1 MADFILYDTSNIHR
15 PSTSFHFSQ
24 SGSGYAAD
32 FDNAMFFQPSNPYNN
47 AAASSASPIFRRR
60 ESTSLPASLSSTPTQ
75 PSFFAAYY
83 GNNRPDSDFR
93 ASDSIDDAMTVPG
106 LSPSPGVARSGSDDF
121 GSNPAGIGSG
131 MVLRNPFAN
140 GDDITPP
147 SGRMEGV
154 DDESKQYSLG
164 RRMSEGEDY
173 FDSSGDEAAFEHFTS
188 EYLRLPTDPTS
199 DYAPPSNF
207 KNPKLERTISD
218 VLEDELYSPNM
229 SPVHSTASDDF
240 LLDFADTLPHNSWT
254 VKSLPVTRTA
264 SPSSF
269 RDMSPFRKS
278 SPYYPGPPPDS
289 PLIHSQSHYNL
300 FPLPSSNAMSSGNQQ
315 KFQRVQQASDNLR
328 AMSSSPQPLP
338 TQTKFVP
345 IQQKS
350 LQQQLQQLQLQKQQ
364 QQQQQHQHQLQHQ
377 QQQQQ
382 QQQLQS
388 LSMHQQPQL
397 MEQTTAKTISPKEAL
412 LDYVEG
418 EEAISDPETS
428 QVGTS
433 GLFATTP
440 SSSSSSTKFEDP
452 SDLESGDELADFEL
466 FARPRPTSYP
476 RSQGPYE
483 IQNESIGTPTQSS
496 SVTSP
501 GGSDYDDSSPSNVA
515 SNAPSIASAHMGTSS
530 GHDLNISSPSSRTP
544 EGTDEPVI
552 FVCPDCGKRFPKAQ
566 NLQLHRR
573 THSLTPP
580 RKKVPLSAQTGPHR
594 CTWINPATGK
604 TCHKVFS
611 RPYDL
616 IRHQETIH
624 ASNRKTFKC
633 ELCGD
638 DTKTFSRHDAL
649 ARHIRVKHEKGK

>member
-1 MADFILYDTSNIHR
+1 MADFLLYDTPNIHR
-15 PSTSFHFSQ
+15 PSTSFHFPQ
-24 SGSGYAAD
+24 AGSGYSAD
-32 FDNAMFFQPSNPYNN
+32 FDNALFFQSSNPYNISTTTN
-47 AAASSASPIFRRR
+47 VSPAIRRR
-60 ESTSLPASLSSTPTQ
+60 ESTSLPTSLSSTPTQ
-75 PSFFAAYY
+75 PSFFATYY
-83 GNNRPDSDFR
+83 ANNRADPS
-93 ASDSIDDAMTVPG
+93 AGAQDSIDDAMTVPG
-106 LSPSPGVARSGSDDF
+106 LSPSPGVTRSGSDEF
-121 GSNPAGIGSG
+121 GSNSSGIGSG
-131 MVLRNPFAN
+131 MFLRNPFAN
-140 GDDITPP
+140 EDDITPP
-147 SGRMEGV
+147 SGRMDCA

-164 RRMSEGEDY
+164 RRMSEDP
-173 FDSSGDEAAFEHFTS
+173 SS
-188 EYLRLPTDPTS
+188 EYTH
-199 DYAPPSNF
+199 PSNF

-229 SPVHSTASDDF
+229 SPVQSTASDDF
-240 LLDFADTLPHNSWT
+240 LLDFADTFPHSWT
-254 VKSLPVTRTA
+254 AKSLPVTRTA

-269 RDMSPFRKS
+269 REKSPFRKS

-289 PLIHSQSHYNL
+289 PLMHSQSHYNL
-300 FPLPSSNAMSSGNQQ
+300 FPLPTYDAGPVGNQQ

-345 IQQKS
+345 VQQKS

-364 QQQQQHQHQLQHQ
+364 QQQSQQRLQQMQ

-382 QQQLQS
+382 QQIQS
-388 LSMHQQPQL
+388 LPLSRQPQL
-397 MEQTTAKTISPKEAL
+397 IEQTSTKTISPKEAL

-418 EEAISDPETS
+418 EESISDPEAA

-433 GLFATTP
+433 RLFAPTP
-440 SSSSSSTKFEDP
+440 SSSSSSSMNAKLEDP
-452 SDLESGDELADFEL
+452 SDVESGDDFADFEL
-466 FARPRPTSYP
+466 FARPTSYP
-476 RSQGPYE
+476 RSQAQYE
-483 IQNESIGTPTQSS
+483 HLNEDLGTPTQSS
-496 SVTSP
+496 VVSSP
-501 GGSDYDDSSPSNVA
+501 GGSDYEDSSTSNNA
-515 SNAPSIASAHMGTSS
+515 STASSIGSKHIGVSLDR
-530 GHDLNISSPSSRTP
+530 GLNISSPAARTP
-544 EGTDEPVI
+544 EGSDEPAI
-552 FVCPDCGKRFPKAQ
+552 FVCPDCGKRFPKAH

-604 TCHKVFS
+604 ICNKVFS

-638 DTKTFSRHDAL
+638 DTKTFSRQDAL

>member
-1 MADFILYDTSNIHR
+1 MADFILYDTPNIHR
-15 PSTSFHFSQ
+15 PSTSFHFPQ
-24 SGSGYAAD
+24 AGSGYAAD
-32 FDNAMFFQPSNPYNN
+32 FDNAMFFQSSNPYNI
-47 AAASSASPIFRRR
+47 SSGTNASPTFRRR
-60 ESTSLPASLSSTPTQ
+60 ESMSLPTSLSSTPTQ
-75 PSFFAAYY
+75 PSFFAAYHA
-83 GNNRPDSDFR
+83 NNRADPNVG

-106 LSPSPGVARSGSDDF
+106 LSPSPGVTRSGSDDF
-121 GSNPAGIGSG
+121 GSNSSGIGSG

-147 SGRMEGV
+147 SGRMDCA

-164 RRMSEGEDY
+164 RRMSE
-173 FDSSGDEAAFEHFTS
+173 
-188 EYLRLPTDPTS
+188 DPSS
-199 DYAPPSNF
+199 DYAHPSHF

-229 SPVHSTASDDF
+229 SPVQSTASDDF
-240 LLDFADTLPHNSWT
+240 LLDFADTLPHSWT
-254 VKSLPVTRTA
+254 AKSLPVTRTA

-269 RDMSPFRKS
+269 REMSPFRKS

-289 PLIHSQSHYNL
+289 PLMHSQSHYKL
-300 FPLPSSNAMSSGNQQ
+300 FPLPSSNTVPVGNQQ

-345 IQQKS
+345 VQQKS

-364 QQQQQHQHQLQHQ
+364 QHQHQHHM
-377 QQQQQ
+377 QQ

-388 LSMHQQPQL
+388 LPLNRQPQL

-418 EEAISDPETS
+418 EETISDPEVS

-433 GLFATTP
+433 RLFATTP
-440 SSSSSSTKFEDP
+440 SSSSSSSMNAKLEDP
-452 SDLESGDELADFEL
+452 SDVESGDELADFEL
-466 FARPRPTSYP
+466 FARPTSYP
-476 RSQGPYE
+476 RSQGQYE
-483 IQNESIGTPTQSS
+483 HHSEGLGTPTQSS
-496 SVTSP
+496 AVSSP
-501 GGSDYDDSSPSNVA
+501 GGSDYDDYSAS
-515 SNAPSIASAHMGTSS
+515 SNAASTAASVDSRHIGAPLDR
-530 GHDLNISSPSSRTP
+530 GLNISSPAARAP
-544 EGTDEPVI
+544 EGTDEPAI

-566 NLQLHRR
+566 HLQLHRR
-573 THSLTPP
+573 THSFTPP

-604 TCHKVFS
+604 TCNKVFS

-624 ASNRKTFKC
+624 AFNRRTFKC